1 MTSAPNLRPLLSG
14 SNLLAACLLLAAV
27 SLTGCSAFKKADSKS
42 KTTPTGETLDP
53 IQGRRVFDPETGTE
67 VVVEETLTEKMDT
80 IQWRDVPASSYPPIT
95 SSSAPAA
102 TNTPTEKINVDRNT
116 GSEFFT
122 SYNVALLLPF
132 LSDKFNPAVGQ
143 IPDNATWA
151 LQFYSGAKLA
161 LEVLNDEGLNL
172 NVSVIDS
179 KETSDAAISS
189 MVRSNSDLRNAHLII
204 GPYRRDNVA
213 IVANELGK
221 NEGITV
227 VSPYS
232 AASGVSPNNDNY
244 IQINPTLQ
252 SHCEALMRHAL
263 ERYSPENIVLVSKDK
278 KEELPRLQY
287 FHDEYKRY
295 NNNKTTIK
303 LREFIIQGDATDFN
317 RLNVMPFV
325 SIGDT
330 TVFMVP
336 TWGDESFVFALL
348 RKIELSKNPNSHVV
362 IYGMPQW
369 MEFDKIDF
377 SYYEKLHVHIS
388 ASSYIDPIDSGV
400 QSFRRQFFDHFGTV
414 PAEEAFLGFDIM
426 LYFGRML
433 QKYGTK
439 FQYSLDKERYKA
451 LHTIFDVQKVSPMA
465 PTTGAD
471 RFAGID
477 RFENKY
483 LHVLKFQDYQF
494 QPAD

>member
-14 SNLLAACLLLAAV
+14 SNMLAACLLLVAV
-27 SLTGCSAFKKADSKS
+27 SLTSCTAFKKVDNKS
-42 KTTPTGETLDP
+42 KTTNTGETLDP

-95 SSSAPAA
+95 STSAPVA

-116 GSEFFT
+116 GSEFF
-122 SYNVALLLPF
+122 SAYNVAVLLPF
-132 LSDKFNPAVGQ
+132 LTDKFNPTVGQ
-143 IPDNATWA
+143 IPDNSTWA
-151 LQFYSGAKLA
+151 LQFYGGVKMA

-179 KETSDAAISS
+179 KETSDAAVSS
-189 MVRSNSDLRNAHLII
+189 MVRTNNDLRNAHLII

-232 AASGVSPNNDNY
+232 AASGISPNNENY
-244 IQINPTLQ
+244 IQVNPTLQ
-252 SHCEALMRHAL
+252 SHCEALLRHAL
-263 ERYSPENIVLVSKDK
+263 QKYRPESIVLVSKDK
-278 KEELPRLQY
+278 KEELARLQY
-287 FHDEYKRY
+287 FHDEYKRFT
-295 NNNKTTIK
+295 NNKATTN
-303 LREFIIQGDATDFN
+303 LREFIIQGEATDFN

-325 SIGDT
+325 SLGDT

-336 TWGDESFVFALL
+336 SWGDESFVFALL
-348 RKIELSKNPNSHVV
+348 RKIELSKSPNGYVV
-362 IYGMPQW
+362 VYGMPQW

-388 ASSYIDPIDSGV
+388 ASSYIDPIDAGV
-400 QSFRRQFFDHFGTV
+400 QSFRRQFFDRYGTI
-414 PAEEAFLGFDIM
+414 PAEEAFIGFDVM

-439 FQYSLDKERYKA
+439 FQFSLDKERYKA
-451 LHTIFDVQKVSPMA
+451 LHTVFDVKEVNA
-465 PTTGAD
+465 PTTPARTD
-471 RFAGID
+471 RFVID
-477 RFENKY
+477 RFENKF
-483 LHVLKFQDYQF
+483 LHILKFQDFQF